1 MVDRPLCT
9 DNVEALENM
18 QKTLILKGYS
28 PNTLKTYTSEFHVL
42 LRVLSMRSVNT
53 LTYEQMKSYL
63 LWLITNRKYG
73 EAQVHTAVN
82 ALKFYFEKV
91 LNQPQMVFD
100 LPRPKK
106 PLVLPKVLGES
117 EVQKLFTVTDNIKH
131 RAMLMLGY
139 GCGLRV
145 SEIVGLTIR
154 NIDKSRM
161 MILVE
166 RAKGKKDRMVP
177 LPESLLPL
185 LREYYKQYK
194 PKVYLFEGQDGGQYS
209 IRSVQAVF
217 QDAKAKGKVFKKVG
231 VHGLRH
237 SYATHLLEGGTDV
250 RVIQELLGHNE
261 LKTTMRYTQVSKKEL
276 SKVTSPLDTLF
287 KKGV

>member
-1 MVDRPLCT
+1 
-9 DNVEALENM
+9 
-18 QKTLILKGYS
+18 
-28 PNTLKTYTSEFHVL
+28 
-42 LRVLSMRSVNT
+42 MRSVNT

-82 ALKFYFEKV
+82 AVKFYFEKV

-106 PLVLPKVLGES
+106 QLVLPKVLGES

-250 RVIQELLGHNE
+250 RIIQELLGHNE
-261 LKTTMRYTQVSKKEL
+261 LKTTMRYTHVSKKEL

>member
-1 MVDRPLCT
+1 
-9 DNVEALENM
+9 
-18 QKTLILKGYS
+18 
-28 PNTLKTYTSEFHVL
+28 
-42 LRVLSMRSVNT
+42 
-53 LTYEQMKSYL
+53 
-63 LWLITNRKYG
+63 
-73 EAQVHTAVN
+73 
-82 ALKFYFEKV
+82 
-91 LNQPQMVFD
+91 
-100 LPRPKK
+100 
-106 PLVLPKVLGES
+106 
-117 EVQKLFTVTDNIKH
+117 
-131 RAMLMLGY
+131 
-139 GCGLRV
+139 
-145 SEIVGLTIR
+145 
-154 NIDKSRM
+154 M

-250 RVIQELLGHNE
+250 RIIQELLGHNE
-261 LKTTMRYTQVSKKEL
+261 LKTTMRYTHVSKKEL